1 MCSISLNWIDEK
13 EPIKI
18 KISTSEE
25 KNTKIKL
32 QMNEHEIS
40 FHENSKSELQIV
52 QPEKSCKSY
61 EKAFF

>member
-1 MCSISLNWIDEK
+1 
-13 EPIKI
+13 
-18 KISTSEE
+18 
-25 KNTKIKL
+25 
-32 QMNEHEIS
+32 MNEHEIS